1 MIASMIVWGG
11 DSSRNV
17 QCEYLSQHL
26 GSGNEKDVE
35 HIFQQAHGIS
45 KNLIMS
51 TREISILKRPLK
63 APSFREQ
70 HMGGSIYKE
79 NFKFIWTTLAR

>member
-1 MIASMIVWGG
+1 MIASMRVWGG
-11 DSSRNV
+11 DSSRKL
-17 QCEYLSQHL
+17 QCEYLSL
-26 GSGNEKDVE
+26 GNEKDVE

-51 TREISILKRPLK
+51 THEISILKRPLK

-70 HMGGSIYKE
+70 HMEGSIQGKLQVYMSY
-79 NFKFIWTTLAR
+79 IRR